1 MTRRA
6 ILLKW
11 ILYCLCALAL
21 ALLQGLVLV
30 YVRVWGVHPFLLPA
44 IAVIPA
50 TLEHNEQAL
59 LYAVFFGLACDLL
72 SPVAGLPCFYAL
84 AFLLGAAAAWLLSGQ
99 VIMAGVVCSLVVTGV
114 CMLLCGLLH
123 MAVLAGHSGAGLT
136 AAGLLLGRELF
147 GIAALRG
154 GSAPAVPVGTAA
166 DTERMT
172 IGEPSYDEKSSPL
185 PAAGVC
191 AAGVFL
197 CVSGAVFCGAV

>member
-1 MTRRA
+1 MTRRV

-50 TLEHNEQAL
+50 TLERNEQAL

-84 AFLLGAAAAWLLSGQ
+84 AFLIGAAIAWLLSGQ
-99 VIMAGVVCSLVVTGV
+99 VIMAGVVCSLVATGV

-136 AAGLLLGRELF
+136 AAGLLLGRELLVSLPF
-147 GIAALRG
+147 AA
-154 GSAPAVPVGTAA
+154 AA
-166 DTERMT
+166 H
-172 IGEPSYDEKSSPL
+172 PL
-185 PAAGVC
+185 FRWAQRRT
-191 AAGVFL
+191 L
-197 CVSGAVFCGAV
+197 SE

>member
-50 TLEHNEQAL
+50 TLERNEQAL

-84 AFLLGAAAAWLLSGQ
+84 VFLLGAAAAWLLSGQ

-136 AAGLLLGRELF
+136 AAGLLLGRELLVSLPF
-147 GIAALRG
+147 AA
-154 GSAPAVPVGTAA
+154 AA
-166 DTERMT
+166 H
-172 IGEPSYDEKSSPL
+172 PL
-185 PAAGVC
+185 FRWAQRRT
-191 AAGVFL
+191 L
-197 CVSGAVFCGAV
+197 SE

>member
-50 TLEHNEQAL
+50 TLERNEQAL

-72 SPVAGLPCFYAL
+72 SPVAGLP
-84 AFLLGAAAAWLLSGQ
+84 SGQ

-136 AAGLLLGRELF
+136 AAGLLLGRELLVSLPF
-147 GIAALRG
+147 AA
-154 GSAPAVPVGTAA
+154 AA
-166 DTERMT
+166 H
-172 IGEPSYDEKSSPL
+172 PL
-185 PAAGVC
+185 FRWAQRRA
-191 AAGVFL
+191 L
-197 CVSGAVFCGAV
+197 SE

>member
-50 TLEHNEQAL
+50 TLERNEQAL

-99 VIMAGVVCSLVVTGV
+99 VIMAGVVCSVAVTAV
-114 CMLLCGLLH
+114 CMVICALLH
-123 MAVLAGHSGAGLT
+123 AAVMAGQGGFDMGAASWLAL
-136 AAGLLLGRELF
+136 RELAVSLPF
-147 GIAALRG
+147 AA
-154 GSAPAVPVGTAA
+154 AVH
-166 DTERMT
+166 
-172 IGEPSYDEKSSPL
+172 PL
-185 PAAGVC
+185 LAWVRTRA
-191 AAGVFL
+191 L
-197 CVSGAVFCGAV
+197 DD